1 MRSKSVQKSKKH
13 HRVNEPFVLFIVASS
28 GESQSASVEVDITI
42 ADANDNP
49 PIFRAMPLAILI
61 SESALPGTPVYTL
74 IADDPDVG
82 RNKALTYSG
91 YSPEGQFV
99 INAQTG
105 VITTVG
111 SLDYEK
117 QQR

>member
-1 MRSKSVQKSKKH
+1 MSQIL
-13 HRVNEPFVLFIVASS
+13 FVLASS
-28 GESQSASVEVDITI
+28 GESKSATVEVDITI

-82 RNKALTYSG
+82 SNKALTYTG
-91 YSPEGQFV
+91 DSPEGQFA

-111 SLDYEK
+111 RLDYEK

>member
-1 MRSKSVQKSKKH
+1 MNKKELTSVLVIRSISGDSK
-13 HRVNEPFVLFIVASS
+13 
-28 GESQSASVEVDITI
+28 SASVEVDINI

-49 PIFRAMPLAILI
+49 PFFRALPLAILI

-82 RNKALTYSG
+82 SNKALSYVG
-91 YSPEGQFV
+91 NSPEGKFA
-99 INAQTG
+99 IDAQTG

-111 SLDYEK
+111 KLDFEE
-117 QQR
+117 QQK

>member
-1 MRSKSVQKSKKH
+1 MQLKELTSVLNSILGDPK
-13 HRVNEPFVLFIVASS
+13 
-28 GESQSASVEVDITI
+28 SASVEVDINI

-49 PIFRAMPLAILI
+49 PFFRALPLSILI
-61 SESALPGTPVYTL
+61 SESALPGMPVYTL

-82 RNKALTYSG
+82 VNKALTYVG
-91 YSPEGQFV
+91 YSPEGKFA

-111 SLDYEK
+111 KLDFEE
-117 QQR
+117 QQK